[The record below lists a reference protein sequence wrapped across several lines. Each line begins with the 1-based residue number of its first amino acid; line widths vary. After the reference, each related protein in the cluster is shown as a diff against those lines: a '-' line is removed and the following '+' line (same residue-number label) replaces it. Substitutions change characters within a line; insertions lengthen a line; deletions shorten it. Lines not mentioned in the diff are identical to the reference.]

1 MLWLKIVYRQDKIFQ
16 SSIYVKII
24 IHMKINLKDYVLTE
38 IKRLNKINELN
49 EEKKRL
55 EKVLNEGAG
64 DYYFDEHDKV
74 ENYPLTIVSKKTE
87 TKGEGE
93 DQYFDYI
100 FKVSGLPKIG
110 HLNTRNGTL
119 IEMLNFLAKYA
130 EENDDEL
137 SQWICNGLTTSDE
150 ITIEDAN
157 NPSVKYSFEASDLFD
172 FMRKYRAP
180 RPGIA

>member
-1 MLWLKIVYRQDKIFQ
+1 
-16 SSIYVKII
+16 
-24 IHMKINLKDYVLTE
+24 MKINLKSYVLSE
-38 IKRLNKINELN
+38 AKRFNRIDELTK
-49 EEKKRL
+49 EKKRL
-55 EKVLNEGAG
+55 EKILTEGAG

-74 ENYPLTIVSKKTE
+74 ENYPLTIVSKRTE

-110 HLNTRNGTL
+110 HLNTRNGTWE
-119 IEMLNFLAKYA
+119 EMMNFLAKYA

-137 SQWICNGLTTSDE
+137 SQWIRNGLTTKDD

-157 NPSVKYSFEASDLFD
+157 DPSVKYSFAASDLFD
-172 FMRKYRAP
+172 FMRSYHKP
-180 RPGIA
+180 RPSIA